1 MSVMRYAII
10 SDIHANPTALRA
22 VLADAQ
28 AQKVDEIIC
37 LGDCVG
43 YGPLPQQALSLV
55 RQYCKITLLGN
66 HDKAVVNP
74 ESAANFVDI
83 AGESIE
89 RHRAELTTDDLDW
102 LSNLPRVT
110 TFGEAVA
117 AHADFTD
124 AKQFYYVESPED
136 AKANFDVRRE
146 PLLFVGHTH
155 SPAVFLTGQSGQV
168 YALPPTDFV
177 LEEGKR
183 YLVNPGSVGYPREKD
198 GVCQSSY
205 VIYDTDLRSVYFRFL
220 PFDVSG
226 LLQRGVGK
234 KSRRGMLIA
243 LGAALLFLLAGL
255 AALCFSSGGTDSAER
270 ILAEKAIL
278 LLPTDSDVRANL
290 KLAKDSDPVT
300 LEVRFLTSAG
310 RDAAPAQM
318 VVVKKSSMRAF
329 KVPKNAARATFA
341 VSKVDAADSPKIEI
355 FSPTKEKDVASVP
368 ALK

>member
-1 MSVMRYAII
+1 MNAMRYAII

-22 VLADAQ
+22 VLVDAQ
-28 AQKVDEIIC
+28 SQKVDEIIC

-43 YGPLPQQALSLV
+43 YGPLPQQALALV
-55 RQYCKITLLGN
+55 RQYCAVTLLGN
-66 HDKAVVNP
+66 HDKAVVSP
-74 ESAANFVDI
+74 EAAADFVDL
-83 AGESIE
+83 AGESIQ
-89 RHRAELTTDDLDW
+89 RHRAELATEDLDW
-102 LSNLPRVT
+102 LNNLPRII

-124 AKQFYYVESPED
+124 ALKFYYVETPED
-136 AKANFDVRRE
+136 ARANFNIRRE

-205 VIYDTDLRSVYFRFL
+205 VIYDTESNSVYFRFL

-234 KSRRGMLIA
+234 KSRRGIFIA
-243 LGAALLFLLAGL
+243 LGAALLLLLASL
-255 AALCFSSGGTDSAER
+255 AALCFKPSEGAYSER

-278 LLPTDSDVRANL
+278 LSSTDSEVRANL
-290 KLAKDSDPVT
+290 KLAKDSVPVT
-300 LEVRFLTSAG
+300 LEVRFLTATG
-310 RDAAPAQM
+310 QDATPAQM

-329 KVPKNAARATFA
+329 KVPKDAARATFA
-341 VSKVDAADSPKIEI
+341 VSKVDATDNPKIEI